1 MTVISC
7 IATEV
12 LGVVAVA
19 VSLRG
24 LHVFRRP
31 ARFFGNSR
39 RFHRTLFHQ
48 PGTAATI
55 PPIAATATT
64 SAAIT
69 TTTTPAAAP
78 TAMNKV

>member
-7 IATEV
+7 TEV
-12 LGVVAVA
+12 LGVVGVVA

-39 RFHRTLFHQ
+39 RFHRILFHQ

-55 PPIAATATT
+55 PSIASTATT

-69 TTTTPAAAP
+69 TTTTPAAP